1 MRSSILGKDFINYR
15 MDTSD
20 YERTSFSAVVRKIG
34 EGKIPIVVD
43 SVDEKLALSLAS
55 RDPSNKRNIRYG
67 YELSMSMDDTILD
80 LLKNIKVHLIRN
92 NNNNENFNNIR
103 IGLEDGTFPDLNIQI
118 GDLYKLHRN
127 KEDFILYVLVTRDK
141 TVFQYIKSIISFL
154 MKKIY

>member
-1 MRSSILGKDFINYR
+1 MRSSILGKDFVNYR

-20 YERTSFSAVVRKIG
+20 YERTSFSTVIRKRG

-43 SVDEKLALSLAS
+43 SVNEKLALSLAA

-67 YELSMSMDDTILD
+67 YELSMGMDENILD

-103 IGLEDGTFPDLNIQI
+103 IGLEDGTFPDLNTQL

-127 KEDFILYVLVTRDK
+127 KDDSILYVLVTRDK
-141 TVFQYIKSIISFL
+141 TMFQYIKSIISFL